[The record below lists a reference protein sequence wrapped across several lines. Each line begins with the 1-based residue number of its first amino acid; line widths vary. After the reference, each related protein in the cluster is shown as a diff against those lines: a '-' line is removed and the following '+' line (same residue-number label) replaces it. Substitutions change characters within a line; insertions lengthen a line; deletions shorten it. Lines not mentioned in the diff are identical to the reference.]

1 MVLDSCKLY
10 YICNTITETMLTV
23 RLSEDEEEILNAY
36 CQREGLS
43 KSMVVKEAI
52 EFYLAQH
59 KKNKNA
65 YEAGQD
71 LFGQE
76 GSGMKDKS
84 TSYKKRVKELLHE
97 KHSH

>member
-1 MVLDSCKLY
+1 
-10 YICNTITETMLTV
+10 MLTV
-23 RLSEDEEEILNAY
+23 RLSDDEEESLNAY

-43 KSMVVKEAI
+43 KSTVVKEAI

-59 KKNKNA
+59 KKNKNS

-76 GSGMKDKS
+76 GSGIKDNS
-84 TSYKKRVKELLHE
+84 TSYKKRLKEFLHE

>member
-1 MVLDSCKLY
+1 
-10 YICNTITETMLTV
+10 MLTV
-23 RLSEDEEEILNAY
+23 RLSDEEEETLNAY
-36 CQREGLS
+36 CEREGLS
-43 KSMVVKEAI
+43 KSIVVKEAI
-52 EFYLAQH
+52 EFYLAQR

-76 GSGMKDKS
+76 GSGIKNKS
-84 TSYKKRVKELLHE
+84 ARYKKRVKELLHE